1 MKPNIGKA
9 IGGGAAGT
17 AVMTL
22 FMYFVAPMMMGGP
35 MDVARMLGGMMGDA
49 TPYNMLWMMGMG
61 VHILN
66 GVVIFPLIYVFALYG
81 VLPGAPWLKG
91 LIWGLVL
98 WLVSQTAMPMMMGM
112 PMFGGGNVM
121 MVMGSLMGHAAYG
134 VLLGLVGG
142 EGE

>member
-17 AVMTL
+17 AVMTMM
-22 FMYFVAPMMMGGP
+22 MYFVAPMMLGGP
-35 MDVARMLGGMMGDA
+35 MDVAAMIGGMMGEVDGH
-49 TPYNMLWMMGMG
+49 NMIWMMGMG

-66 GVVIFPLIYVFALYG
+66 GVVIFPLIYVFALFG
-81 VLPGAPWLKG
+81 VLPGDPWLKG

-98 WLVSQTAMPMMMGM
+98 WLLSQTMMPMMMGM
-112 PMFGGGNVM
+112 PMFAGGNMMPVM
-121 MVMGSLMGHAAYG
+121 ASFMSHAIYG
-134 VLLGLVGG
+134 GLLGFIGG